1 MSFLGNLFGG
11 SGGQTQTSSTNS
23 TTNVNYAPWYESY
36 AQDLL
41 SRGQALSKTPFQPYD
56 IGQMYAPFQ
65 PAQQQAFNQVYQNQN
80 AYQPYIG
87 AGTGALNRVSGY
99 DPYQSGM
106 PFIQSAAMMPTGYQ
120 AGAPY
125 MRSAA
130 QTWNPYTQAQYTNP
144 FLSGSVNYAND
155 LARQN
160 FLEKTLPGANAQF
173 VKSGGGLGG
182 RNYAD
187 YMARALRDFNNASIG
202 QAQTAAANNYWQGAG
217 QFNQDLNRQLQV
229 GQGLGNLATGS
240 QGTLGNLGQTAANI
254 TGGAVN
260 TGTGIAS
267 AFGNLGNQLSGLNI
281 GNTNA
286 LLQIGNQQQQQAQN
300 PLTAA
305 YQQYQQGVQ
314 FPYNQL
320 SWLSNLSSGLR
331 IPSTQT
337 QQGTSTQTQSASNS
351 PSILG
356 GILGAASLASGIPG
370 VGEALGGMTSSLGN
384 GISNLFSGF
393 QWNGMPGSSMMG
405 DLTNQANQQLATG
418 NGRVWQRGGHIRSY
432 ASGGD
437 VRPARDARGMRG
449 YGGAPVAAP
458 STESFGMSRMPMG
471 MLRGMGRY
479 GGMSAVPGYR
489 ISAPMSYGALQAPM
503 PSLYQYLAPF
513 SGVQY
518 APGQMTGGTGALP
531 TNTAPAPAAAPAA
544 APVAQTTPAAPTP
557 SAAELWARSGMDA
570 NTTAGYRKGGAIR
583 RYSQGGTVP
592 VVKAMN
598 AKSKPALAMAAQ
610 NAPPPV
616 PMPRPPSGAL
626 ARAAAPMTG
635 GALSAV
641 R

>member
-11 SGGQTQTSSTNS
+11 SGGQSQTSSTNS

-87 AGTGALNRVSGY
+87 AGVGALNRVSGY

-125 MRSAA
+125 MRGAA

-144 FLSGSVNYAND
+144 FLSGSVNYASD

-187 YMARALRDFNNASIG
+187 YMARALRDFNTADIG
-202 QAQTAAANNYWQGAG
+202 QAQTAAANNYWQGAN
-217 QFNQDLNRQLQV
+217 QFQNDMNRQLAV
-229 GQGLGNLATGS
+229 GQGLSTAATNAQGALGS
-240 QGTLGNLGQTAANI
+240 LGQTASTI
-254 TGGAVN
+254 TSGAVN
-260 TGTGIAS
+260 TGTGLSNAY
-267 AFGNLGNQLSGLNI
+267 GNTANQLSNLNLA
-281 GNTNA
+281 NTNA
-286 LLQIGNQQQQQAQN
+286 LLQAGNQQQQFAQN
-300 PLTAA
+300 PLTAQ
-305 YQQYQQGVQ
+305 YQQFQQGVQ
-314 FPYNQL
+314 FPYTQL
-320 SWLSNLSSGLR
+320 SWLGNLSSGLR
-331 IPSTQT
+331 IPSTQNT
-337 QQGTSTQTQSASNS
+337 QGTTTQTQSASSS

-356 GILGAASLASGIPG
+356 GILGAGSMIAGIPG
-370 VGEALGGMTSSLGN
+370 VGSALGGMAGSLFGGWGGQGPGGGN
-384 GISNLFSGF
+384 ISGF
-393 QWNGMPGSSMMG
+393 PGGMGPTGPSGGAMSSQG
-405 DLTNQANQQLATG
+405 WLSG
-418 NGRVWQRGGHIRSY
+418 Y

-471 MLRGMGRY
+471 MLRGMSRY

-544 APVAQTTPAAPTP
+544 APVAQTTPAAPTS

-583 RYSQGGTVP
+583 RYSQGGTIP
-592 VVKAMN
+592 VVKAVN